1 MKLRDTENI
10 WVLSLFLGVTG
21 IIAGT
26 VLAWVSQL
34 TAEPIRQANI
44 KNELKVLKEL
54 NLPEFDNDM
63 TSKVFTVNAVEYLA
77 AMHQG
82 KLTGLVARA
91 QTASG
96 YSGKMRALISFNTA
110 GKILAVQVI
119 EHKETPG
126 LGAEVCERKFQR
138 TIFNLFSRRPAGL
151 PPNAVLDQFN
161 GRNTS
166 DSGNWKITRDGGE
179 FIYRT
184 GATVSSRAITEMV
197 NSASVNFPAALAHFS
212 GEKIK

>member
-161 GRNTS
+161 GRNAS

-179 FIYRT
+179 FISRT

-212 GEKIK
+212 GEKSK

>member
-10 WVLSLFLGVTG
+10 WVLSLFLGITG
-21 IIAGT
+21 VIAGT
-26 VLAWVSQL
+26 VLAWISQL

-44 KNELKVLKEL
+44 KNELKILKEL
-54 NLPEFDNDM
+54 NLPDFDNDM
-63 TSKVFTVNAVEYLA
+63 TSKVFTVNGIEYLA
-77 AMHQG
+77 ATHEG
-82 KLTGLVARA
+82 KLAGLVARVQSNA
-91 QTASG
+91 G
-96 YSGKMRALISFNTA
+96 YSGKMRALVSFNIN
-110 GKILAVQVI
+110 GNILAVQVI

-138 TIFNLFSRRPAGL
+138 TIFNLFSPRPGGL

-161 GRNTS
+161 GKNAA
-166 DSGNWKITRDGGE
+166 DSGNWKITKDGGE

-197 NSASVNFPAALAHFS
+197 NSASADFKAALAHFS
-212 GEKIK
+212 GEKEK

>member
-10 WVLSLFLGVTG
+10 WALSLFLGVTG
-21 IIAGT
+21 IVAGAI
-26 VLAWVSQL
+26 LGWVSQL
-34 TAEPIRQANI
+34 TAEPIKQANI
-44 KNELKVLKEL
+44 RNELKLLKEL

-63 TSKVFTVNAVEYLA
+63 TANVFTVNGVEYLA
-77 AMHQG
+77 AMQQG
-82 KLTGLVARA
+82 KLSGLVARVKSN
-91 QTASG
+91 SG
-96 YSGKMRALISFNTA
+96 YSGKMRALVSFNIS
-110 GKILAVQVI
+110 GNILAVQVI

-138 TIFNLFSRRPAGL
+138 TIFNLFSPRPAGL

-161 GRNTS
+161 GKNA
-166 DSGNWKITRDGGE
+166 DDGGNWKITKDGGE

-197 NSASVNFPAALAHFS
+197 NSASANFKAALAHFN
-212 GEKIK
+212 GGNK

>member
-21 IIAGT
+21 VIAGT
-26 VLAWVSQL
+26 VLALISQL

-44 KNELKVLKEL
+44 NNELKVLKEL
-54 NLPEFDNDM
+54 NLPDFDNDM
-63 TSKVFTVNAVEYLA
+63 TSKVFTVNGVEYLA
-77 AMHQG
+77 ATHKG
-82 KLTGLVARA
+82 KLAGLVARV
-91 QTASG
+91 QSNTG
-96 YSGKMRALISFNTA
+96 YSGKMRALVSFNT
-110 GKILAVQVI
+110 GGNILAVQVI

-138 TIFNLFSRRPAGL
+138 TIFNLFSPRPAGL

-161 GRNTS
+161 GKS
-166 DSGNWKITRDGGE
+166 AADSGNWKITKDGGE

-184 GATVSSRAITEMV
+184 GATISSRAITEMV
-197 NSASVNFPAALAHFS
+197 NSAGANFKAALVHFS
-212 GEKIK
+212 GEKEK

>member
-161 GRNTS
+161 GRNAS

-212 GEKIK
+212 GEKSK

>member
-10 WVLSLFLGVTG
+10 WALSLFLGVTG
-21 IIAGT
+21 IVAGAI
-26 VLAWVSQL
+26 LGWVSQL
-34 TAEPIRQANI
+34 TAEPIKQANI
-44 KNELKVLKEL
+44 RNELKLLKEL

-63 TSKVFTVNAVEYLA
+63 TANVFTVNGVEYLA
-77 AMHQG
+77 AMQQG
-82 KLTGLVARA
+82 KLSGLVARVKSN
-91 QTASG
+91 SG
-96 YSGKMRALISFNTA
+96 YSGRMRALVSFNIS
-110 GKILAVQVI
+110 GNILAVQVI

-138 TIFNLFSRRPAGL
+138 TIFNLFSPRPAGL

-161 GRNTS
+161 GKNAY
-166 DSGNWKITRDGGE
+166 DGGNWKITKDGGE

-197 NSASVNFPAALAHFS
+197 NSASANFKAALAHFN
-212 GEKIK
+212 GGDK

>member
-10 WVLSLFLGVTG
+10 WALSLFLGVTG
-21 IIAGT
+21 IVAGAI
-26 VLAWVSQL
+26 LGWVSQL
-34 TAEPIRQANI
+34 TAEPIKQANI
-44 KNELKVLKEL
+44 RNELKLLKEL

-63 TSKVFTVNAVEYLA
+63 TANVFTVNGVEYLA
-77 AMHQG
+77 AMQQG
-82 KLTGLVARA
+82 KLSGLVARVKSN
-91 QTASG
+91 SG
-96 YSGKMRALISFNTA
+96 YSGRMRALVSFNIS
-110 GKILAVQVI
+110 GNILAVQVI

-138 TIFNLFSRRPAGL
+138 TIFNLFSPRPAGL

-161 GRNTS
+161 GKNA
-166 DSGNWKITRDGGE
+166 DDGGNWKITKDGGE

-197 NSASVNFPAALAHFS
+197 NSASANFKAALAHFN
-212 GEKIK
+212 GGDK

>member
-1 MKLRDTENI
+1 MKLRDTESI

-21 IIAGT
+21 IVAGT
-26 VLAWVSQL
+26 ILGWVSQL
-34 TAEPIRQANI
+34 TAEPIKQANI
-44 KNELKVLKEL
+44 RNELKLLKEL

-63 TSKVFTVNAVEYLA
+63 TANVFTVNGVEYLA
-77 AMHQG
+77 AMQQG
-82 KLTGLVARA
+82 KLSGLVARVKSN
-91 QTASG
+91 SG
-96 YSGKMRALISFNTA
+96 YSGRMRALVSFNIS
-110 GKILAVQVI
+110 GNILAVQVI

-138 TIFNLFSRRPAGL
+138 TIFNLFSPRPAGL

-161 GRNTS
+161 GKNA
-166 DSGNWKITRDGGE
+166 DDGGNWKITKDGGE

-197 NSASVNFPAALAHFS
+197 NSASANFKAALAHFN
-212 GEKIK
+212 GGNK

>member
-10 WVLSLFLGVTG
+10 WVLSIFLGITG
-21 IIAGT
+21 VIAGT

-34 TAEPIRQANI
+34 TAEPIKQADIN
-44 KNELKVLKEL
+44 NELKVLKEL

-63 TSKVFTVNAVEYLA
+63 TSQIFTVNGVEYLA
-77 AMHQG
+77 AMNKG
-82 KLTGLVARA
+82 KLTGLAARV
-91 QTASG
+91 QSNSG
-96 YSGKMRALISFNTA
+96 YSGRMRALVSFNTA
-110 GKILAVQVI
+110 GNILAVQVI

-138 TIFNLFSRRPAGL
+138 TIFNLFSPRPAGL

-161 GRNTS
+161 GKNAAE
-166 DSGNWKITRDGGE
+166 SGNWKITRDGGE

-184 GATVSSRAITEMV
+184 GATISSRAITEMV
-197 NSASVNFPAALAHFS
+197 NNASVNFKAALEHFS
-212 GEKIK
+212 GENSK

>member
-1 MKLRDTENI
+1 MKLRDTESI

-21 IIAGT
+21 IVTGT
-26 VLAWVSQL
+26 ILGWVSQL
-34 TAEPIRQANI
+34 TAEPIKQANI
-44 KNELKVLKEL
+44 RNELKLLKEL

-63 TSKVFTVNAVEYLA
+63 TANVFTVNGVEYLA
-77 AMHQG
+77 AMQQG
-82 KLTGLVARA
+82 KLSGLVARVKSN
-91 QTASG
+91 SG
-96 YSGKMRALISFNTA
+96 YSGKMRALVSFNIS
-110 GKILAVQVI
+110 GNILAVQVI

-138 TIFNLFSRRPAGL
+138 TIFNLFSPRPAGL

-161 GRNTS
+161 GKNA
-166 DSGNWKITRDGGE
+166 DDGGNWKITKDGGE

-197 NSASVNFPAALAHFS
+197 NSASANFKAALAHFN
-212 GEKIK
+212 GGDK

>member
-10 WVLSLFLGVTG
+10 WALSLFLGVTG
-21 IIAGT
+21 IVAGAI
-26 VLAWVSQL
+26 LGLVSQL
-34 TAEPIRQANI
+34 TAEPIKQANI
-44 KNELKVLKEL
+44 RNELKLLKEL

-63 TSKVFTVNAVEYLA
+63 TANVFTVNGVEYLA
-77 AMHQG
+77 AMQQG
-82 KLTGLVARA
+82 KLSGLVARVKSN
-91 QTASG
+91 SG
-96 YSGKMRALISFNTA
+96 YSGKMRALVSFNIS
-110 GKILAVQVI
+110 GNILAVQVI

-138 TIFNLFSRRPAGL
+138 TIFNLFSPRPAGL

-161 GRNTS
+161 GKNA
-166 DSGNWKITRDGGE
+166 DDGGNWKITKDGGE

-197 NSASVNFPAALAHFS
+197 NSASANFKAALAHFN
-212 GEKIK
+212 GGDK